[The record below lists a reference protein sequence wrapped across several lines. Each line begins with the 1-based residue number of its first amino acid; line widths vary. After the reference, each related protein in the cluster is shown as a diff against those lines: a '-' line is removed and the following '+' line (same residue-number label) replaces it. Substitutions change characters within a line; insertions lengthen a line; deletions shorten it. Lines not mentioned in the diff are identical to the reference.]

1 MTPIYLYT
9 LLASLIVPMLFSI
22 FCIDFIK
29 KWKYFSIS
37 TLLVASVF
45 LIWDVIF
52 TDLRVW
58 GFNHDYCLDAYFLG
72 LPLEEWLFF
81 TIIPFCSLFTHFSI
95 FYAWPKLRLGR
106 KTTLYI
112 SILLLLTVTVVLFF
126 NFGKA
131 YTTVNYSFVLITLAI
146 GLLYDPTLLQQFYI
160 SFLVILVPFFIVNGI
175 LTGAIT
181 PNPIVWYDNT
191 ENLGIRIHTI
201 PVEDIGY
208 AFSMLFSNLM
218 IFNKLKNNKM
228 KS

>member
-9 LLASLIVPMLFSI
+9 LLVSLSVPLLFSV
-22 FCIDFIK
+22 FYIDFIK
-29 KWKYFSIS
+29 KWKAFSIS
-37 TLLVASVF
+37 TVFVALVF

-52 TDLRVW
+52 TKQGVW

-72 LPLEEWLFF
+72 LPIEEWLFF
-81 TIIPFCSLFTHFSI
+81 IIIPFCSLFTHFSL
-95 FYAWPKLRLGR
+95 FHACPKLRLGK

-112 SILLLLTVTVVLFF
+112 SITLLLTVAVVLIF

-131 YTTVNYSFVLITLAI
+131 YTTVNYSFVLISLTL
-146 GLLYDPTLLQQFYI
+146 GLLYNRSLLQQFYI
-160 SFLVILVPFFIVNGI
+160 SFLVILIPFFIVNGI

-181 PNPIVWYDNT
+181 PEPIVWYDNT

-208 AFSMLFSNLM
+208 AFSMLFSNLL
-218 IFNKLKNNKM
+218 IFKKLTTKK
-228 KS
+228 